1 MKHFLDLLAD
11 RKNEIDE
18 QLLEILFSFTEYQT
32 FKEIMIDEKK
42 RIEKEKKKKMEQTK
56 KKLPQKPLKQ
66 CSNNNSNIFSVD
78 KKEMFMKEEFKMD
91 ANIKNMKNEA
101 KNKPMNENLTKKEQN
116 QVHNKKIF
124 LRK

>member
-1 MKHFLDLLAD
+1 MKHFMDLLSE

-42 RIEKEKKKKMEQTK
+42 RIEKERKKKEENTK

-66 CSNNNSNIFSVD
+66 CSNNNSNIFSMD
-78 KKEMFMKEEFKMD
+78 TKEIFTKEEHKMD
-91 ANIKNMKNEA
+91 FNIKPQ
-101 KNKPMNENLTKKEQN
+101 KNKNTNNINENYSKTDK
-116 QVHNKKIF
+116 NKLILLF
-124 LRK
+124 I